1 MARKITTV
9 IKDVILHI
17 KNKEEGVGVV
27 EKINLP
33 VTRWENV
40 AGAPRLLN
48 EHNIAESFP
57 SEYAIYETNDI
68 VISDAEYAACFEKV
82 NV

>member
-57 SEYAIYETNDI
+57 KQAAYSASDI
-68 VISDAEYAACFEKV
+68 MISFV
-82 NV
+82 S